1 MAQAKI
7 SELENTKEL
16 NRKYLFDSELEKRI
30 HEKENIKLNEDLDNL
45 SKLTEDS
52 LRVKVKE
59 NERSQSIIIQNKA
72 ANNEF
77 KVNSLLD
84 RYKAEEVKAKELLEE
99 KNVIHQKILSVNE
112 DIGQQSEK
120 EKEISLNIIDCRNNI
135 YDKKNQIEDEQLI
148 CMNVVQE
155 NEFLR
160 KENDKLELEIKTIIK
175 KIEEIQ
181 QKIELNNILKD
192 VDINEIKML
201 TQNNSIVNNYIN
213 VLMNKWEKVHS
224 KLLEMESNNK

>member
-192 VDINEIKML
+192 VDINELKML
-201 TQNNSIVNNYIN
+201 TQNNSIVNNSIN